1 MRPALFLVLLAVLGV
16 GVGFLALTLSKGPE
30 PQAAQTP
37 PTTLTISRGAEV
49 QDTASA
55 LTRRDAGQGGV
66 TISIV
71 YTTPEYFNAGGEAGK
86 VHEYELDKYLVFTI
100 AMDTHSV
107 DLSPYKMEGIT
118 FLRDDR
124 GNEYPARD
132 WRALSDSS
140 HHRSGVVRFQKIEGE
155 ALEVVIKGIAG
166 EEERVFRWP

>member
-1 MRPALFLVLLAVLGV
+1 MRPALFLVLLAVLGI
-16 GVGFLALTLSKGPE
+16 GVGFLALTLSRGPE

-37 PTTLTISRGAEV
+37 PTTLTVSRGAGV
-49 QDTASA
+49 QDIADA

-66 TISIV
+66 TISVI
-71 YTTPEYFNAGGEAGK
+71 YATPEYFNARGEAEK
-86 VHEYELDKYLVFTI
+86 AQEYELDKYLVFTV

-107 DLSPYKMEGIT
+107 DLSPYRMEAIT

-140 HHRSGVVRFQKIEGE
+140 HHRSGVVRFQKVEGNAFE
-155 ALEVVIKGIAG
+155 LVIKGVAG
-166 EEERVFRWP
+166 VGERVFRWP